1 MNTNKLKIVYRSNA
15 NVEEKKR
22 NLREYAKAKRGEE
35 VNRDVKENLLVENFF
50 ALLEKFGLAEKK
62 SFFVYLSFS
71 TEAPTDKLVQ
81 ALLERGKEV
90 YCPRVTAEKMEVV
103 PLGDDFSLSSRG
115 LREPVG
121 QATDIDPDVLVIPLL
136 AVDKQGNRLGY
147 GKGYYDRFMKT
158 SRGQRIA
165 YCYHSQ
171 LVGDVPHAEHDEK
184 VAFIVTERE
193 ILKV

>member
-1 MNTNKLKIVYRSNA
+1 MIIRRLLPATNHFMCGG
-15 NVEEKKR
+15 EKELFR
-22 NLREYAKAKRGEE
+22 
-35 VNRDVKENLLVENFF
+35 
-50 ALLEKFGLAEKK
+50 
-62 SFFVYLSFS
+62 LSFLS
-71 TEAPTDKLVQ
+71 SEAPTDKLVQ

-103 PLGDDFSLSSRG
+103 PYGDDFSLSPRG

-121 QATDIDPDVLVIPLL
+121 QATDIDPEVLVIPLL
-136 AVDKQGNRLGY
+136 AVDQQGNRLGY

-158 SRGQRIA
+158 SNGQRIA

-171 LVGDVPHAEHDEK
+171 LVNGVPYGKYDEK